1 MAPFGMGSFGSCDM
15 IRASGRILSAEC
27 AWEGCRLEEFR
38 EKALLM
44 AALAV
49 LLLALVCVW
58 LLVRGLSAAEA
69 ERFVDAQRVFA
80 QEGCI

>member
-1 MAPFGMGSFGSCDM
+1 M
-15 IRASGRILSAEC
+15 
-27 AWEGCRLEEFR
+27 EEFR

-69 ERFVDAQRVFA
+69 ERFVDAQRVFV
-80 QEGCI
+80 QGGCV

>member
-49 LLLALVCVW
+49 LLLALVCMW

-80 QEGCI
+80 QGGCV

>member
-1 MAPFGMGSFGSCDM
+1 MVPFGMGSFGSCDM

-27 AWEGCRLEEFR
+27 AREGCRLEEFR

-80 QEGCI
+80 QGGCV

>member
-58 LLVRGLSAAEA
+58 MLVRGLSAAEA

-80 QEGCI
+80 QGGCV

>member
-1 MAPFGMGSFGSCDM
+1 MASFGMGSFGSCDM

-69 ERFVDAQRVFA
+69 ERFVDAQRVFV
-80 QEGCI
+80 QGGCV